1 MCVSVP
7 KYRSWFILIIRKGEN
22 FRLLKICLTFQCA
35 ERKKKGVW
43 KWVKR
48 PFFQKYIFKIIWH
61 MKPKF
66 HHSILSYSLKLWT
79 INVLGKLK
87 MMKQNILNLCWFLD
101 KWSWCK
107 NRAEVTWIKCQWQT
121 ENGVTWV
128 PIDFNTA
135 CCFYSITGIDLWLW
149 GEFVLVP
156 EKYLMLFSI
165 NVLKYS

>member
-1 MCVSVP
+1 MCICP
-7 KYRSWFILIIRKGEN
+7 KVQILIHFDYKKGWE
-22 FRLLKICLTFQCA
+22 FQAFKNLPHISVCGK
-35 ERKKKGVW
+35 KKKGVW

-87 MMKQNILNLCWFLD
+87 MMKQNILNFCWFLD